1 MLTNKEKIMKYDSL
15 NKSSA
20 KEIRQLLNDVLTPV
34 LKEHNLELA
43 QGNLTYCED
52 YIRFAGFTIKV
63 IGSKSEEMR
72 ALEDYNSYTFGKKI
86 DTEKVATISGKRC
99 KVVGFKSR
107 SPKYPFIIQLVDSG
121 KQAKISEA
129 LAESKFGI

>member
-1 MLTNKEKIMKYDSL
+1 MKYDSL

-63 IGSKSEEMR
+63 IGSKTEEMR
-72 ALEDYNSYTFGKKI
+72 ALLDYNSYTNVKL
-86 DTEKVATISGKRC
+86 DTEKVANIDKQQC
-99 KVVGFKSR
+99 KLIGFKTR
-107 SPKYPFIIQLVDSG
+107 SPKYPFLIEMIATG
-121 KQAKISEA
+121 RKAKIS
-129 LAESKFGI
+129 LAVAERHFGI

>member
-1 MLTNKEKIMKYDSL
+1 MKYDSL

-63 IGSKSEEMR
+63 IGSKTEEMR
-72 ALEDYNSYTFGKKI
+72 ALEDYNSWTFGKKI
-86 DTEKVATISGKRC
+86 DTQKVATLDGQKC

-107 SPKYPFIIQLVDSG
+107 SPKYPFIIELVATG
-121 KQAKISEA
+121 RKAKISEKV
-129 LAESKFGI
+129 AEKYFGI

>member
-1 MLTNKEKIMKYDSL
+1 MKYDSL

-52 YIRFAGFTIKV
+52 YIRFAHVKV
-63 IGSKSEEMR
+63 I
-72 ALEDYNSYTFGKKI
+72 
-86 DTEKVATISGKRC
+86 
-99 KVVGFKSR
+99 
-107 SPKYPFIIQLVDSG
+107 
-121 KQAKISEA
+121 
-129 LAESKFGI
+129 